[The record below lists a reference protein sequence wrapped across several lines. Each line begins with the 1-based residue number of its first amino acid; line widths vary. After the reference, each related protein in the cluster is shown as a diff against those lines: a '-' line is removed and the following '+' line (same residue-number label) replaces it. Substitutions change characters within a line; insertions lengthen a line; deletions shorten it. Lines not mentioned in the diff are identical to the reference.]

1 MVITMNSIQ
10 EPPRINDTTLTR
22 DTPSGFGFGMLGC
35 IGYSPISY
43 ASYGFNSSIRIE
55 HSTENNHERNTG
67 TEMGISSK

>member
-1 MVITMNSIQ
+1 MNNIQ
-10 EPPRINDTTLTR
+10 EPPHINDTTLTR
-22 DTPSGFGFGMLGC
+22 ENSSSFGFGMLGC

-43 ASYGFNSSIRIE
+43 VSYGFNSSIRIE